1 MAQAD
6 ESILDSRLKTMQG
19 VTSLKKNFPSPTASL
34 TYVLAIEQPLDHA
47 HPEKGNF
54 KQQVILKYT
63 GFAKPVVMEIEGY
76 YGGNMVMEAFVQSLE
91 EMTGLKADITALN
104 N

>member
-1 MAQAD
+1 
-6 ESILDSRLKTMQG
+6 
-19 VTSLKKNFPSPTASL
+19 L

-54 KQQVILKYT
+54 KEQVILKYT

-76 YGGNMVMEAFVQSLE
+76 YGGKHGNAGFCTIIRRNDRPESRYYCF
-91 EMTGLKADITALN
+91 KK
-104 N
+104 